1 MTQQL
6 IIKKN
11 IHNIIISNNMNEEK
25 NNLRKFIKEEI
36 EKQTINELQM
46 LPIKVRLVVMS
57 HLSDVQEMAS
67 TGDTQEIRQRIN
79 FVKYLIQKYND
90 LNTDIMPDDEW
101 EQFLERFSK

>member
-1 MTQQL
+1 
-6 IIKKN
+6 
-11 IHNIIISNNMNEEK
+11 MNEEK